1 MQKKSGKSTKRRNSD
16 DKELIELLAN
26 LADDMVN
33 QGDGEAS
40 IFEQLINQYKQD
52 DNDLNNTNSNNK
64 EK

>member
-64 EK
+64 GK